1 MREAMSMQQLLD
13 QIAEQLPDADE
24 EPADASDLRRDSAAV
39 ASQMPSAAEAAE
51 WATAGKGE
59 LEATPLSLANIR
71 AQAKTMLA
79 AKTTPAARQE
89 TLAALAD
96 AALRAARPHSA
107 ALIFEMA
114 ERRAWKVQHARPRL
128 RLRPRPHPCPS
139 PNPSSSLRPSPSSS
153 SSPGL
158 GPNQARAQGKTGGA
172 VLSREL
178 LRVGLL
184 AQVALRQRR
193 SYEALLRHAQQGW
206 ELELAEE
213 PRLLS
218 AAMEAC
224 CEAGWL
230 QHALA
235 CNETLSA
242 SGQTAGIEAHK
253 ALMAARLRQGDSD
266 GAIDVFVHMRSRGSP
281 PDHDAHALAMRAA
294 ATRKT
299 SWKGLQNLMRRKWL
313 KIAWNPTSA
322 NAALSA
328 MVEHGNLRAA
338 ADVLATMG
346 ETKMPLEAMGLE
358 AVLCAASASRRTGAP
373 ESVLA
378 LSALQR
384 LRVPL
389 SATAC
394 LAYLPCVQPAGR
406 LAFLQRGLRE
416 GGALSSEWALLQA
429 AAALQL
435 ATLGRG
441 EECAARL
448 AWLEDEGADLQ
459 HVSARGELAR
469 IFAPTAPLS
478 SEEAGE
484 AAGGLGDEVGEA
496 EEMETAEE
504 AEVVA
509 GEGSALEANLWLL
522 AVRACPSVRAAG
534 EVCAALGER
543 APPVATDTAGTDATT
558 TATATAATTAATTAD
573 TDAVARIYRAAL
585 LEMMETCRRAGDAV
599 AVEAV
604 LRRLGSSA
612 PPEAYLRLVQV
623 RPPRCR
629 RRRCVVGVRPE
640 I

>member
-1 MREAMSMQQLLD
+1 M
-13 QIAEQLPDADE
+13 
-24 EPADASDLRRDSAAV
+24 
-39 ASQMPSAAEAAE
+39 
-51 WATAGKGE
+51 
-59 LEATPLSLANIR
+59 
-71 AQAKTMLA
+71 
-79 AKTTPAARQE
+79 
-89 TLAALAD
+89 
-96 AALRAARPHSA
+96 
-107 ALIFEMA
+107 
-114 ERRAWKVQHARPRL
+114 
-128 RLRPRPHPCPS
+128 
-139 PNPSSSLRPSPSSS
+139 
-153 SSPGL
+153 
-158 GPNQARAQGKTGGA
+158 GGA

-218 AAMEAC
+218 AAMAAC
-224 CEAGWL
+224 CEADWL

-242 SGQTAGIEAHK
+242 SGQTAGVEAHK

-266 GAIDVFVHMRSRGSP
+266 GAIDVFVNLRSRGS

-294 ATRKT
+294 AARKT

-313 KIAWNPTSA
+313 KIAWNPSSA

-328 MVEHGNLRAA
+328 MVERGNLRAA

-346 ETKMPLEAMGLE
+346 ETKMPLEASGLE
-358 AVLCAASASRRTGAP
+358 AVLCAAAASRRTGAP

-384 LRVPL
+384 LRAPL

-416 GGALSSEWALLQA
+416 CDAVSSEWALLQA

-441 EECAARL
+441 DECASRL

-469 IFAPTAPLS
+469 IFAPLS

-484 AAGGLGDEVGEA
+484 VAGGLGDEVGEA

-504 AEVVA
+504 AAVVA
-509 GEGSALEANLWLL
+509 SERAALEADLWLL
-522 AVRACPSVRAAG
+522 AVRACPSVRSAG

-543 APPVATDTAGTDATT
+543 APPAAA
-558 TATATAATTAATTAD
+558 AAAAATAATAATASTAAAAATAAATAAAATTAD
-573 TDAVARIYRAAL
+573 TDATARVYRAAL
-585 LEMMETCRRAGDAV
+585 LEMMETCRRARDADAV
-599 AVEAV
+599 AAV

-612 PPEAYLRLVQV
+612 PPEAHLRLVQV
-623 RPPRCR
+623 RRRCR
-629 RRRCVVGVRPE
+629 RRWCVVGAGAGAGGTHRRRVRGQLRLRPGCGCCALGLGLGSGVRLRLWLKLWAVAVAAPGLGSE
-640 I
+640 T

>member
-1 MREAMSMQQLLD
+1 M
-13 QIAEQLPDADE
+13 
-24 EPADASDLRRDSAAV
+24 
-39 ASQMPSAAEAAE
+39 
-51 WATAGKGE
+51 
-59 LEATPLSLANIR
+59 
-71 AQAKTMLA
+71 
-79 AKTTPAARQE
+79 
-89 TLAALAD
+89 
-96 AALRAARPHSA
+96 
-107 ALIFEMA
+107 
-114 ERRAWKVQHARPRL
+114 
-128 RLRPRPHPCPS
+128 
-139 PNPSSSLRPSPSSS
+139 
-153 SSPGL
+153 
-158 GPNQARAQGKTGGA
+158 
-172 VLSREL
+172 LSREL

-218 AAMEAC
+218 AAMAAC
-224 CEAGWL
+224 CEADWL

-242 SGQTAGIEAHK
+242 SGQTAGMEAHK

-313 KIAWNPTSA
+313 KIAWNPSSA

-328 MVEHGNLRAA
+328 MVERGNLRAA

-346 ETKMPLEAMGLE
+346 ETRMPLEAVGLE
-358 AVLCAASASRRTGAP
+358 AVLCAAAASRRTGAP

-378 LSALQR
+378 LDALQR

-406 LAFLQRGLRE
+406 LAFVQRGLRE
-416 GGALSSEWALLQA
+416 CGAVSSEWALLQA

-469 IFAPTAPLS
+469 IFAPPAPPS

-484 AAGGLGDEVGEA
+484 VAGGLGDEAGEA

-509 GEGSALEANLWLL
+509 GEGAALEANLWLL
-522 AVRACPSVRAAG
+522 AVRACPSVRSAG

-543 APPVATDTAGTDATT
+543 APPAAAAAAAATASTPAA
-558 TATATAATTAATTAD
+558 AAAAAAATAAGTTAD
-573 TDAVARIYRAAL
+573 TDAAARVYRAAL
-585 LEMMETCRRAGDAV
+585 LEMMETCRRAGDADAV
-599 AVEAV
+599 AAV

-623 RPPRCR
+623 RRRCR
-629 RRRCVVGVRPE
+629 RRRCVVGVVYAGAGGGTGAGAVVAPAWVWALRFGLGLGLRCSASALAQALGRSCGCAWLR
-640 I
+640 IRGVDL

>member
-1 MREAMSMQQLLD
+1 M
-13 QIAEQLPDADE
+13 
-24 EPADASDLRRDSAAV
+24 
-39 ASQMPSAAEAAE
+39 
-51 WATAGKGE
+51 
-59 LEATPLSLANIR
+59 
-71 AQAKTMLA
+71 
-79 AKTTPAARQE
+79 
-89 TLAALAD
+89 
-96 AALRAARPHSA
+96 
-107 ALIFEMA
+107 
-114 ERRAWKVQHARPRL
+114 
-128 RLRPRPHPCPS
+128 
-139 PNPSSSLRPSPSSS
+139 
-153 SSPGL
+153 
-158 GPNQARAQGKTGGA
+158 
-172 VLSREL
+172 LSREL

-218 AAMEAC
+218 AAMAAC
-224 CEAGWL
+224 CEADWL

-242 SGQTAGIEAHK
+242 SGQTAGVEAHK

-266 GAIDVFVHMRSRGSP
+266 GAIDVFVNLRSRGS

-294 ATRKT
+294 AARKT

-313 KIAWNPTSA
+313 KIAWNPSSA

-328 MVEHGNLRAA
+328 MVERGNLRAA

-346 ETKMPLEAMGLE
+346 ETKMPLEASGLE
-358 AVLCAASASRRTGAP
+358 AVLCAAAASRRTGAP

-384 LRVPL
+384 LRAPL

-416 GGALSSEWALLQA
+416 CDAVSSEWALLQA

-441 EECAARL
+441 DECASRL

-469 IFAPTAPLS
+469 IFAPLS

-484 AAGGLGDEVGEA
+484 VAGGLGDEVGEA

-504 AEVVA
+504 AAVVA
-509 GEGSALEANLWLL
+509 SERAALEADLWLL
-522 AVRACPSVRAAG
+522 AVRACPSVRSAG

-543 APPVATDTAGTDATT
+543 APPAAA
-558 TATATAATTAATTAD
+558 AAAAATAATAATASTAAAAATAAATAAAATTAD
-573 TDAVARIYRAAL
+573 TDATARVYRAAL
-585 LEMMETCRRAGDAV
+585 LEMMETCRRARDADAV
-599 AVEAV
+599 AAV

-612 PPEAYLRLVQV
+612 PPEAHLRLVQV
-623 RPPRCR
+623 RRRCR
-629 RRRCVVGVRPE
+629 RRWCVVGAGAGAGGTHRRRVRGSCGSGLGVGVALWAWAWAQVFGFGFGSSFGP
-640 I
+640 